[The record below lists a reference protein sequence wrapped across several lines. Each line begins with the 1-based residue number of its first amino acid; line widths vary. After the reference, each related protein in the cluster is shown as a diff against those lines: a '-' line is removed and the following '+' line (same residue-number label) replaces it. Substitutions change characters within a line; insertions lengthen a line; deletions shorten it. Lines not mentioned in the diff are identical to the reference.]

1 MAGAAPNRAPVTA
14 EYAPVPTYKTRR
26 KPAFSV
32 CLPPTEHNQSNGSV
46 WSGTATASVGD
57 PRHPIYEEI
66 DQLAQKLDPHRKCQ
80 LNWTHCGSGGE
91 TDEDPRRPREM
102 PGPQP
107 LQGGGAR
114 VVCTRPF
121 WQRKRRGRWPRASGI
136 CGEGTAC
143 HCQLPRVGD

>member
-1 MAGAAPNRAPVTA
+1 GGGARRLRFVRSPVARGRILTVNAPPEVPIITA
-14 EYAPVPTYKTRR
+14 AALGDV
-26 KPAFSV
+26 KPISF
-32 CLPPTEHNQSNGSV
+32 
-46 WSGTATASVGD
+46 WSGTATASVGV

-136 CGEGTAC
+136 CGEGTDC
-143 HCQLPRVGD
+143 HCQLPRVCD